1 MTTLFVLLLALL
13 FILFLTTL
21 MRRRTVERD
30 LVGLRHQLRPVHLP
44 ALLNLVNPEDLSFLR
59 TNLRR
64 SYFVKLKRQRTLAL
78 ISYVRRIASN
88 AKVLTSIG
96 ALYRHS
102 ALPEVATAGQ
112 LLVSRA
118 FTTRILALRTLMC
131 LRIELMLPLFS
142 TNLGSTITAYEAARS
157 DLEKT
162 SSASLIL
169 G

>member
-1 MTTLFVLLLALL
+1 MTTLFVLVLALV

-21 MRRRTVERD
+21 MRRRSVERD
-30 LVGLRHQLRPVHLP
+30 LVSLHRQLQPVHLP
-44 ALLNLVNPEDLSFLR
+44 ALLNLVNLEDLSFLR
-59 TNLRR
+59 KNLSR
-64 SYFVKLKRQRTLAL
+64 SYFVKLKRQRTRAL

-102 ALPEVATAGQ
+102 NLTEVATAGQ

-118 FTTRILALRTLMC
+118 SMTRMLALRTLMC
-131 LRIELMLPLFS
+131 LWIELMLPLFS

-157 DLEKT
+157 DLEAS
-162 SSASLIL
+162 SSASLVVL
-169 G
+169 